1 MTFSIAARC
10 AVTGEI
16 GAAVSSS
23 SISVGARCAWIRAG
37 VGAAMT
43 QNITDPALGPR
54 LLDRLA
60 AGEDARTALDSLTA
74 SEPRIEY
81 RQLSL
86 IDSGG
91 RTAAWT
97 GAKTLGIH
105 GTAEG
110 RDCDAAGNLL
120 ADAGVPAAMA
130 AAFEASDPALGLPE
144 RLVRA
149 MEAGLAAGGEAGPV
163 HSAALT
169 VCGEPAWPIVDLR
182 ADWAEGEAIAALRRL
197 WDLYRPQMQ
206 DYITR
211 AADPASAPA
220 YGVPGDEG

>member
-16 GAAVSSS
+16 GAAVTTS
-23 SISVGARCAWIRAG
+23 SIAVGARCLWVRAG
-37 VGAAMT
+37 TGAVMS

-60 AGEDARTALDSLTA
+60 AGETPRTALDALTG
-74 SEPRIEY
+74 SEPNIEY
-81 RQLSL
+81 RQITA
-86 IDSGG
+86 IDSAG
-91 RTAAWT
+91 RTAAWS
-97 GAKTLGIH
+97 GAKTLGTH
-105 GTAEG
+105 GMAEG
-110 RDCDAAGNLL
+110 RDCVAAGNLL
-120 ADAGVPAAMA
+120 ANPGVPAAMVA
-130 AAFEASDPALGLPE
+130 SFEASDPALGLPE
-144 RLVRA
+144 RLMRA
-149 MEAGLAAGGEAGPV
+149 LEAGLAAGGEAGPV
-163 HSAALT
+163 HSAALK
-169 VCGEPAWPIVDLR
+169 VCGEPVWPILDLR
-182 ADWAEGEAIAALRRL
+182 TDWAEGEGVASLRRM